1 MYERKLTQITFEHS
15 TLTMYSEEIN
25 GKTHL
30 EFYIVDVSLM
40 VVLMTK
46 KKKNSGIDELIL
58 KLFYMYHMIVQMSN
72 ILMFCGTKFLTL
84 EREIK
89 I

>member
-1 MYERKLTQITFEHS
+1 
-15 TLTMYSEEIN
+15 MYSEEIN